1 MRYYELLYIV
11 NSNFERKKI
20 DEAMNE
26 IDSRIKKTKSKI
38 INHIIWGKKKLAYP
52 IQGNKYGTYILVHYQ
67 GGDNNKLDEFDSW
80 LKLSDLVIRHMIVR
94 LKVEPDIFEKVDSEK
109 SDKGNKE
116 ENSTKNKDDENKDDE
131 NKDDENKDDENKDDE
146 NKDDENKEV
155 E

>member
-94 LKVEPDIFEKVDSEK
+94 LKVEPDILEKVDSEK

-146 NKDDENKEV
+146 NKEV